1 MTDVQRLIGVEEELL
16 ILDQGSGRTLPL
28 GDRVVANVASSRT
41 GPARSGVSLQRLTP
55 PAGITLEH
63 EAKLEQIESILPP
76 LASLEEV
83 GCAIIAGRQLA
94 DQAAQ
99 TLGARVA
106 ALATSVVPGSTHL
119 TDNPRYEMIGELFGL
134 TMHEQ
139 LTCGMHIHVTV
150 RDKDEGVAVL
160 DRIRPWLHVLLA
172 LSTNSP
178 MWAGIDTGYTS
189 YRYQAWMRWP
199 SAGSYDR
206 FGSAQEYRQLVR
218 ALVASGVILDPG
230 MVYFDARLST
240 HHPTVEIRA
249 PDVCLEPEHAVGI
262 AGLARALV
270 NTAAAEAHAGR
281 APDPFPTSLMRL
293 AMWSASRYGVQSTLW
308 DPHSRGPREARVV
321 VDALLRYVGAAL
333 RAHGDEERV
342 RAAVTSILESGTG
355 SEVQRETLQRTGSL
369 AEVVAEAIRRTH
381 PGDQLGAE

>member
-1 MTDVQRLIGVEEELL
+1 MVTDMQRLIGVEEELL
-16 ILDQGSGRTLPL
+16 IVDQHSGRTMPL
-28 GDRVVANVASSRT
+28 GDRLVANAEASRT
-41 GPARSGVSLQRLTP
+41 GPARSRASLQNLSP
-55 PAGITLEH
+55 PAGIVLEH
-63 EAKLEQIESILPP
+63 EAKLEQVESILPP
-76 LASLEEV
+76 LLALDEV
-83 GCAIIAGRQLA
+83 GNAILAGRELA
-94 DQAAQ
+94 DLAAR

-119 TDNPRYEMIGELFGL
+119 TENPRYETIGELFGL
-134 TMHEQ
+134 TMKEQ

-172 LSTNSP
+172 LSANSP
-178 MWAGIDTGYTS
+178 MWAGIDTGYSS

-218 ALVASGVILDPG
+218 ALVATGVILDPG

-240 HHPTVEIRA
+240 HNPTVEIRA
-249 PDVCLEPEHAVGI
+249 PDVCLDPEHAVGI

-270 NTAAAEAHAGR
+270 NSAAAEAHAGR

-293 AMWSASRYGVQSTLW
+293 AMWSASRYGLNQTLW
-308 DPHSRGPREARVV
+308 DPNSRGPRQARVV
-321 VDALLRYVGAAL
+321 VDALLRYVGVAL
-333 RAHGDEERV
+333 RDSGDEGRV
-342 RAAVTSILESGTG
+342 RAAMTSILESGTG
-355 SEVQRETLQRTGSL
+355 SEVQCQTLARTGSL

-381 PGDQLGAE
+381 PGA

>member
-1 MTDVQRLIGVEEELL
+1 MGEMRRLIGVEEELL
-16 ILDQGSGRTLPL
+16 IVDPRSGRTLPL
-28 GDRVVANVASSRT
+28 GDRVVANAEASLA
-41 GPARSGVSLQRLTP
+41 GPARSRVSIQKLP
-55 PAGITLEH
+55 PFPGITLEH

-83 GCAIIAGRQLA
+83 GRAIIAGRQLA

-106 ALATSVVPGSTHL
+106 ALATGVVPGSTHL
-119 TDNPRYEMIGELFGL
+119 TDHPRYEMIGELFGL
-134 TMHEQ
+134 TMEEQ

-172 LSTNSP
+172 LSCNSP
-178 MWAGIDTGYTS
+178 MWAGIDTGYSS

-249 PDVCLEPEHAVGI
+249 PDVCLDPEHALGI

-270 NTAAAEAHAGR
+270 DTAAAEAHAGTP
-281 APDPFPTSLMRL
+281 PDPFPTSLMRL
-293 AMWSASRYGVQSTLW
+293 AMWSASRYGLNETLW
-308 DPHSRGPREARVV
+308 DPNSRGPREARVV
-321 VDALLRYVGAAL
+321 VDTLLRYVGAAL
-333 RAHGDEERV
+333 RDYGDEERV
-342 RAAVTSILESGTG
+342 RSAVMRIFESGTG
-355 SEVQRETLQRTGSL
+355 SEVQCQTLTRTGSL
-369 AEVVAEAIRRTH
+369 AEVVAGAIRLTH
-381 PGDQLGAE
+381 PGA